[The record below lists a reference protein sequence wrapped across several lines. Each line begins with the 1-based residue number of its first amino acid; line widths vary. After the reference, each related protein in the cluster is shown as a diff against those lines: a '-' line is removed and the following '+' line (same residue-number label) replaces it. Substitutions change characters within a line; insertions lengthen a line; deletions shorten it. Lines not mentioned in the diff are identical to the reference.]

1 VKNLILQA
9 LFQSTQEKKEGSG
22 SGSGS
27 GDPDLYL
34 SLIDPDQGGQKTCGS
49 GSPTEYG
56 TGPHKKMKK
65 SGKLTVSRINKNKR
79 KETRLQK

>member
-1 VKNLILQA
+1 MHA
-9 LFQSTQEKKEGSG
+9 LFQSAQQFQEKKEGSG

-34 SLIDPDQGGQKTCGS
+34 SLIDPDQGGQKHADQD
-49 GSPTEYG
+49 PQHWIKEYG

-65 SGKLTVSRINKNKR
+65 SEKWTVSEQIRIK
-79 KETRLQK
+79 